1 LDNPS
6 PIPAAHLDAVAA
18 ERAQQID
25 LVWYRGKKPF
35 AAFEVENTTNITE
48 GVVRMANLNEASRRV
63 VVVPQARANLLEK
76 KLREPLL
83 NQSMEEGWTYLFYER
98 VSELLA
104 EARRGELD
112 IESFLNALGTEAAVT
127 AEGQGRLTF
136 DE

>member
-1 LDNPS
+1 
-6 PIPAAHLDAVAA
+6 
-18 ERAQQID
+18 
-25 LVWYRGKKPF
+25 
-35 AAFEVENTTNITE
+35 
-48 GVVRMANLNEASRRV
+48 V